1 MRGRFDLKVWTVN
14 LDRAAGDLSVLSTEE
29 HERAAR
35 LKRAR
40 DCIRSLEAHCALRH
54 ILAYQLNI
62 NPGCLE
68 FGATPAGKPYLTKP
82 VQNLEFNLSH
92 SASYGLIAVAMG
104 RSVGVDIEVQRPIS
118 DLSGVARQIMTT
130 QEARLWSRSQT
141 RSAFFDLWSR
151 KEAIL
156 KAVGSG
162 LLIDPRELEVGIGQ
176 GRKYIKFGGRIW
188 TVASLSINSGVSAAL
203 AIEGELESG
212 PIVRSL

>member
-1 MRGRFDLKVWTVN
+1 
-14 LDRAAGDLSVLSTEE
+14 
-29 HERAAR
+29 
-35 LKRAR
+35 
-40 DCIRSLEAHCALRH
+40 
-54 ILAYQLNI
+54 
-62 NPGCLE
+62 
-68 FGATPAGKPYLTKP
+68 
-82 VQNLEFNLSH
+82 
-92 SASYGLIAVAMG
+92 MG